1 MVWGFGIEKLQ
12 AKSEQAI
19 RGLVMDFV
27 EDEAESSGLEQSLEE
42 EELVCNDED
51 ERPKALK

>member
-27 EDEAESSGLEQSLEE
+27 EDEADRSGLEQSLEE
-42 EELVCNDED
+42 EDLVCNDED